1 MSNKGR
7 LIILSAP
14 SGTGKTTVTKRLLS
28 LLPNTVHSISY
39 TNRPRRFGEKEGE
52 HYHFVDT
59 KTFEKMIQG
68 GKFVEWTQ
76 YVNHYYGTSKKDMSK
91 ELKQGKD
98 ILLDLDI
105 QGGLA
110 LKRQFPKE
118 SVSIF
123 ILPPSLEELEKRLFK
138 RGTDDVE
145 TRKKRME
152 QANRELSFKD
162 QYDYQIVNDDL
173 EGACQRILAL
183 LDKKL

>member
-68 GKFVEWTQ
+68 GKLTDRVSLYFNTDYPLKLEYKVT
-76 YVNHYYGTSKKDMSK
+76 DRLLMS
-91 ELKQGKD
+91 
-98 ILLDLDI
+98 
-105 QGGLA
+105 
-110 LKRQFPKE
+110 
-118 SVSIF
+118 F
-123 ILPPSLEELEKRLFK
+123 ILAPRV
-138 RGTDDVE
+138 D
-145 TRKKRME
+145 
-152 QANRELSFKD
+152 
-162 QYDYQIVNDDL
+162 ND
-173 EGACQRILAL
+173 
-183 LDKKL
+183 